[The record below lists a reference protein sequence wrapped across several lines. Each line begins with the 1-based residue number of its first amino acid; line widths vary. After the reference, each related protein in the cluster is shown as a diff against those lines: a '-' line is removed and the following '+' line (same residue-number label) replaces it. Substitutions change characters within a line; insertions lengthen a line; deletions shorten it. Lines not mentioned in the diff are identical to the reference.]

1 MNLKTKSNL
10 SLLKLVQSLNPPPMA
25 IAVKPMTAQSCVAM
39 VLDLL
44 IEQQLSAKIWLKLP
58 QTKSWHQEV
67 RKYQRLGQ
75 FDQIYLC
82 GDRLERSAKL
92 LGFEDLATSSLI
104 PITLVKNAELR
115 QECFLLVITEEF
127 SGLILTQWQK
137 GKIRTNSLG
146 KRLEQPY
153 LKMVLSFQPSVVQ
166 TVLSAIQEIIA
177 ESNVNSQ
184 ISTAEFQI
192 TATENRV
199 TALITQLLLKQIEQ
213 SERSHRQT
221 MELPLTSSESLQVTV
236 DRQART
242 IRPVATLSNNLGLD
256 PDFLHNLVAEL
267 RSPITHMKTA
277 LSLLESKSIKGEQRQ
292 RYLQMLERECDRQNS
307 VISGLLEIINLNNP
321 AERGAV
327 YLNELVPGIV
337 STYQPL
343 ASEKQIQLGYTIPDN
358 LAPVS
363 CPTSWLRQI
372 IIQLLNNS
380 LQFTPPQGRV
390 FVRAANVNGAIKLI
404 ISDTGR
410 GIDAKDLG
418 KIFDSFYRSKT
429 VTNNEITGAGLGLTI
444 VQKLVERSG
453 GSISV
458 NSKLDKGSSFRILL
472 PTVPPELIEDKNDD

>member
-1 MNLKTKSNL
+1 MNPKTKSSL
-10 SLLKLVQSLNPPPMA
+10 SLYQLVQSINPPPLE
-25 IAVKPMTAQSCVAM
+25 IAVSPMTVQSCVAM

-67 RKYQRLGQ
+67 RKYQKLGQ
-75 FDQIYLC
+75 FEKIYLC
-82 GDRLERSAKL
+82 SDRLDRSAKL
-92 LGFEDLATSSLI
+92 LGFEDLAASSLI
-104 PITLVKNAELR
+104 PVTLVKNAELKR
-115 QECFLLVITEEF
+115 ECFLLVITEEF

-137 GKIRTNSLG
+137 SKININSSG

-153 LKMVLSFQPSVVQ
+153 LKMVLSFQTSVVQ
-166 TVLSAIQEIIA
+166 KILWAIQKNLV
-177 ESNVNSQ
+177 ES
-184 ISTAEFQI
+184 
-192 TATENRV
+192 RV
-199 TALITQLLLKQIEQ
+199 TAQLSPAEFKITSTGTKITNLLTKLLLKQIEQ
-213 SERSHRQT
+213 SESFRKS
-221 MELPLTSSESLQVTV
+221 V
-236 DRQART
+236 D
-242 IRPVATLSNNLGLD
+242 IRFQNKSQIATLSTNLGLEI
-256 PDFLHNLVAEL
+256 DFLHNLVAEL

-292 RYLQMLERECDRQNS
+292 RYIRMLDRECDRQNS
-307 VISGLLEIINLNNP
+307 VISGLLNLLNLHSP
-321 AERGAV
+321 LEAEAV

-343 ASEKQIQLGYTIPDN
+343 ANEKKIQLGYTIPDN
-358 LAPVS
+358 LPPVS
-363 CPTSWLRQI
+363 CPTPWLRQI

-380 LQFTPPQGRV
+380 LQFTPPNGRV
-390 FVRAANVNGAIKLI
+390 FVNATSRDDAIELI

-429 VTNNEITGAGLGLTI
+429 VTNNEVTGAGLGLTI
-444 VQKLVERSG
+444 VQQLVRRAG

-472 PTVPPELIEDKNDD
+472 PIVPSELIEDGNDN